1 MRSLMHISK
10 REIILPFYHT
20 VSDMHLSHLTH
31 LYPVLSVQRF
41 TEDLDFLLK
50 YYQPIDH
57 QQLIDHQ
64 NGTNPLH
71 QPSFFLS
78 FDDGLAEC
86 EEIIAP
92 ILLQKGIPAT
102 FFLNTAFI
110 DNKDMFFRLK
120 TSLLMERMHHV
131 KMTDNQI
138 LSIKSILAPYSI
150 SFEQA
155 LDLKKITYTNRHILE
170 DIALVLSV
178 NFQSF
183 LHEYKP
189 YLSSEQIQSL
199 INQGFNIGSHS
210 VDHAYFPELSEDEQV
225 NQVLQSV
232 RFLKD
237 NFGVDSR
244 MFSFPFTDFN
254 VNVSFFERIKS
265 EVDVSFGTSNLKKD
279 CICTNLQRI
288 PMELPDK
295 DNAEQIITDAYLRF
309 IAKMLLGKQTI
320 QRS

>member
-1 MRSLMHISK
+1 MHISK

-31 LYPVLSVQRF
+31 LYPVLSVNRF
-41 TEDLDFLLK
+41 TNDLEFLLK
-50 YYQPIDH
+50 YYRPIDY
-57 QQLIDHQ
+57 QQLIAHL
-64 NGTNPLH
+64 NGTNPIH

-92 ILLQKGIPAT
+92 ILLKKGIPAT

-131 KMTDNQI
+131 KMTENQI
-138 LSIKSILAPYSI
+138 NSIKTLLAAYFIDFVQPY
-150 SFEQA
+150 
-155 LDLKKITYTNRHILE
+155 DLKKISYSNRHILE
-170 DIALVLSV
+170 DIAMILSV
-178 NFQSF
+178 NFQSY
-183 LHEYKP
+183 LQEYKP
-189 YLSSEQIQSL
+189 YLSSDQILSL

-225 NQVLQSV
+225 DQVLQSV
-232 RFLKD
+232 HSLDEK
-237 NFGVDSR
+237 FGTKTK
-244 MFSFPFTDFN
+244 MFSFPFTDYD
-254 VNVSFFERIKS
+254 VSVSFFEKIKMHI
-265 EVDVSFGTSNLKKD
+265 DISFGTANLKKD
-279 CICTNLQRI
+279 CISNNLQRI
-288 PMELPDK
+288 PMEIPDK
-295 DNAEQIITDAYLRF
+295 VNAEQIISEAYLRF
-309 IAKMLLGKQTI
+309 IAQMLLGKQTI

>member
-1 MRSLMHISK
+1 MHISK

-31 LYPVLSVQRF
+31 LYPVINVKRF
-41 TEDLDFLLK
+41 TEDLDFLLDH
-50 YYQPIDH
+50 YQPVDYH
-57 QQLIDHQ
+57 QLL
-64 NGTNPLH
+64 LH
-71 QPSFFLS
+71 VDGSAPIKKPSFFLS

-86 EEIIAP
+86 AEIIAP

-131 KMTDNQI
+131 SMTDHQIVAIKNI
-138 LSIKSILAPYSI
+138 LSHYNLTFDQP
-150 SFEQA
+150 F
-155 LDLKKITYTNRHILE
+155 DLKKITYSNRHILE
-170 DIALVLSV
+170 DIALILSV

-189 YLSSEQIQSL
+189 YMSSEQIQSL

-210 VDHAYFPELSEDEQV
+210 VDHAYFPELTEDDQV
-225 NQVLQSV
+225 NQVLQSLQ
-232 RFLKD
+232 FLHDK
-237 NFGVDSR
+237 FGTDTR
-244 MFSFPFTDFN
+244 IFSFPFTDYD
-254 VNVSFFERIKS
+254 VSLSFFERIKS
-265 EVDVSFGTSNLKKD
+265 HVDLSFGTANLKKD
-279 CICTNLQRI
+279 CIGNNLQRI

-295 DNAEQIITDAYLRF
+295 DSAEQIISDAYLRF
-309 IAKMLLGKQTI
+309 IAKMLVGKQTI
-320 QRS
+320 YRS